1 MSFRKKKNTALRIL
15 CALLCVALMLPL
27 AACGETKESS
37 KAIFAMDTTM
47 TLVAYGKNRE
57 SGLAAAESVIL
68 SMDAMLDPDRTSST
82 VWAINHAN
90 GENVVVPGQVA
101 DMLSAAK
108 QVYKQSN
115 GALDL
120 TVYPL
125 LKLWGFIDQKYYVP
139 YDYEILDQLS
149 RVCFDKVVL
158 TSFPSSGTYTVSM
171 PSYGEM
177 SFGAVAKGC
186 AADKAIAAMRA
197 AGVTS
202 GIVSLGGNVQ
212 TLGLKPDGSQWRVG
226 ITDPYNTSSFVG
238 VLSVGETAVVTS
250 GSYQRNFTDVTTGN
264 TYHHIL
270 KPTTGYPVSNNL
282 ISATIICRDGTMADC
297 LSTAMFV
304 LGEVESLK
312 YWRSY
317 GKTDGGGF
325 DMVLITKDNRII
337 CTKGLIEDFTL
348 VNEGYTLSYSE

>member
-1 MSFRKKKNTALRIL
+1 MNRHFMTRRIL
-15 CALLCVALMLPL
+15 CALLCLAMMLPL
-27 AACGETKESS
+27 AGCGETKESRS
-37 KAIFAMDTTM
+37 VLFAMDTTM

-57 SGLAAAESVIL
+57 AGLAAAESVIR
-68 SMDAMLDPDRTSST
+68 SMDTMLDPENPGSS
-82 VWAINHAN
+82 VYAINHAN

-101 DMLSAAK
+101 DMMTAAR
-108 QVYKQSN
+108 QVYDQSG

-139 YDYEILDQLS
+139 YDYEILDELS
-149 RVCFDKVVL
+149 KVCFDQVIL

-171 PSYGEM
+171 PSYGEL

-186 AADKAIAAMRA
+186 AADKAIESMRA

-212 TLGLKPDGSQWRVG
+212 TLGLKPDGTQWRVG
-226 ITDPYNTSSFVG
+226 IEDPNKPGSSYVG
-238 VLSVGETAVVTS
+238 VLNVGETAVVTS
-250 GSYQRNFTDVTTGN
+250 GSYQRKFTDITTGN

-270 KPTTGYPVSNNL
+270 KPQSGYPVSNNL
-282 ISATIICRDGTMADC
+282 ISATIICKDGTMADC

-304 LGEVESLK
+304 LGEVQSLN

-348 VNEGYTLSYSE
+348 VNEDYTVSYSE

>member
-1 MSFRKKKNTALRIL
+1 MKKPNTLTRIL
-15 CALLCVALMLPL
+15 CALLCALLMLPL
-27 AACGETKESS
+27 AACGETKESRS
-37 KAIFAMDTTM
+37 VVFAMDTTM

-57 SGLAAAESVIL
+57 SGLAAAESVL
-68 SMDAMLDPDRTSST
+68 YSMDAMLDPEREGST

-108 QVYKQSN
+108 QVYKQSS

-125 LKLWGFIDQKYYVP
+125 LKLWGFIDSKYYVP

-149 RVCFDKVVL
+149 RVCFDKVIL

-212 TLGLKPDGSQWRVG
+212 TLGLKPDRTQWRVG
-226 ITDPYNTSSFVG
+226 IEDPNNPGSSYVG
-238 VLSVGETAVVTS
+238 VLNVGETAVVTS

-270 KPTTGYPVSNNL
+270 KPQSGYPVSNNL
-282 ISATIICRDGTMADC
+282 VSVTIICKDGTMADC

-304 LGEVESLK
+304 LGEVQSLN
-312 YWRSY
+312 YWRQY

-337 CTKGLIEDFTL
+337 CTKGLLEDFTL
-348 VNEGYTLSYSE
+348 VNKGYTVSYSE

>member
-1 MSFRKKKNTALRIL
+1 MKKRNALTRIL
-15 CALLCVALMLPL
+15 CALLCAVMMLPL

-37 KAIFAMDTTM
+37 RILFAMDTTM

-57 SGLAAAESVIL
+57 DGLNAAESVIR
-68 SMDAMLDPDRTSST
+68 SMDTMLDPENPSST

-101 DMLSAAK
+101 DMLTAAK
-108 QVYKQSN
+108 QVYSQSA

-125 LKLWGFIDQKYYVP
+125 L
-139 YDYEILDQLS
+139 
-149 RVCFDKVVL
+149 L

-186 AADKAIAAMRA
+186 ASDKAIEAMSA

-202 GIVSLGGNVQ
+202 GIISLGGNVQ

-226 ITDPYNTSSFVG
+226 IDDPNNSGKGYVG
-238 VLSVGETAVVTS
+238 VLNVGETAVVTS
-250 GSYQRNFTDVTTGN
+250 GSYQRYFTDVTTGN

-270 KPTTGYPVSNNL
+270 KPQSGYPVSNNL
-282 ISATIICRDGTMADC
+282 LSATIICADGTMADC

-304 LGEVESLK
+304 LGEVQSLN
-312 YWRSY
+312 YWRQY

-337 CTKGLIEDFTL
+337 CTKGLIEDFVL
-348 VNEGYTLSYSE
+348 VNEDYTLSYSE

>member
-1 MSFRKKKNTALRIL
+1 MTVKQLSIFLENRSGTMTKVLDILKETGVRIIASSIADTAEYGLFRVICTNPQKAYEEL
-15 CALLCVALMLPL
+15 AEAGVAVAL
-27 AACGETKESS
+27 SDVF
-37 KAIFAMDTTM
+37 AIQLD
-47 TLVAYGKNRE
+47 NR
-57 SGLAAAESVIL
+57 
-68 SMDAMLDPDRTSST
+68 
-82 VWAINHAN
+82 
-90 GENVVVPGQVA
+90 PGQVA
-101 DMLSAAK
+101 DMLTATK
-108 QVYKQSN
+108 QVYKQSA

-125 LKLWGFIDQKYYVP
+125 LKLWGFIDGKYYVP
-139 YDYEILDQLS
+139 YDSEILDQLS
-149 RVCFDKVVL
+149 RVCFDKVIL

-171 PSYGEM
+171 PAYGEM

-202 GIVSLGGNVQ
+202 GIISLGGNVQ
-212 TLGLKPDGSQWRVG
+212 TLGLKPDGTQWRVG
-226 ITDPYNTSSFVG
+226 IEDPNNPGNSYVG
-238 VLSVGETAVVTS
+238 VLNVGETAVVTS

-270 KPTTGYPVSNNL
+270 KPQSGYPVSNNL
-282 ISATIICRDGTMADC
+282 VSVTIICKDGTMADC

-304 LGEVESLK
+304 LGEVQSLN

-348 VNEGYTLSYSE
+348 VNEGYTLIYSE

>member
-1 MSFRKKKNTALRIL
+1 
-15 CALLCVALMLPL
+15 
-27 AACGETKESS
+27 
-37 KAIFAMDTTM
+37 M
-47 TLVAYGKNRE
+47 TLVAYGKNRDA
-57 SGLAAAESVIL
+57 GLAAAESVIR
-68 SMDAMLDPDRTSST
+68 SMDTMLDPENPAST

-101 DMLSAAK
+101 DMLTAAK
-108 QVYKQSN
+108 QVYSQSG

-139 YDYEILDQLS
+139 YDYEILDELT
-149 RVCFDKVVL
+149 RVCFDRVLL

-171 PSYGEM
+171 PEYGEM

-186 AADKAIAAMRA
+186 AADKAIEAMKA

-202 GIVSLGGNVQ
+202 GVISLGGNVQ
-212 TLGLKPDGSQWRVG
+212 TLGLKPDGTQWRVG
-226 ITDPYNTSSFVG
+226 IDDPNNSGNGYVG
-238 VLSVGETAVVTS
+238 VLNVGETAVVTS
-250 GSYQRNFTDVTTGN
+250 GSYQRYFTDVTTGN
-264 TYHHIL
+264 TYHHIR
-270 KPTTGYPVSNNL
+270 KPQSGYPVSNNL
-282 ISATIICRDGTMADC
+282 LSATIICADGTMADC

-304 LGEVESLK
+304 LGEVQSLN
-312 YWRSY
+312 YWRTY

-348 VNEGYTLSYSE
+348 VNDNYTVSYSE

>member
-1 MSFRKKKNTALRIL
+1 MKKTNTVTRIVCVLL
-15 CALLCVALMLPL
+15 CALLMLPL
-27 AACGETKESS
+27 AGCGETKESTS
-37 KAIFAMDTTM
+37 ALFAMDTTM
-47 TLVAYGKNRE
+47 TLIAYGKNRD
-57 SGLAAAESVIL
+57 SGIAAAESVIL
-68 SMDAMLDPDRTSST
+68 SMDAMLDPEREGST
-82 VWAINHAN
+82 VWTINHAN

-108 QVYKQSN
+108 QVYQQSG

-125 LKLWGFIDQKYYVP
+125 LKLWGFIDNKFYVP
-139 YDYEILDQLS
+139 YDSEILDQLS

-226 ITDPYNTSSFVG
+226 IDDPNNPGSSYIG
-238 VLSVGETAVVTS
+238 VLSVGEAAVVTS
-250 GSYQRNFTDVTTGN
+250 GSYQRFFQDLTTGS

-270 KPTTGYPVSNNL
+270 KPQSGYPVSNNL
-282 ISATIICRDGTMADC
+282 VSVTIICKDGTMADC

-304 LGEVESLK
+304 LGEVQSLN

-325 DMVLITKDNRII
+325 DMILITKDKRVI

>member
-1 MSFRKKKNTALRIL
+1 MKKTNTVTRIV
-15 CALLCVALMLPL
+15 CALLCVLLTLPL
-27 AACGETKESS
+27 AGCGETKESKS
-37 KAIFAMDTTM
+37 VLFAMDTTM

-57 SGLAAAESVIL
+57 SGLAAAESVIY
-68 SMDAMLDPDRTSST
+68 SMDAMLDPERESST

-101 DMLSAAK
+101 DMLAAAK
-108 QVYKQSN
+108 QVYQQSG

-125 LKLWGFIDQKYYVP
+125 LKLWGFIDKKYYVP
-139 YDYEILDQLS
+139 YDSEILDQLS

-212 TLGLKPDGSQWRVG
+212 TLGLKPDGTQWRVG
-226 ITDPYNTSSFVG
+226 IEDPNNPGSNYIG
-238 VLSVGETAVVTS
+238 VLNVGEAAIVTS
-250 GSYQRNFTDVTTGN
+250 GSYQRFFTQVATGN

-270 KPTTGYPVSNNL
+270 KPSSGYPVSNNL
-282 ISATIICRDGTMADC
+282 VSVTIICRDGTMADC

-304 LGEVESLK
+304 LGEVQSLN

-325 DMVLITKDNRII
+325 DMILITKDNRVI

>member
-1 MSFRKKKNTALRIL
+1 MKKTKTAVRIV
-15 CALLCVALMLPL
+15 CALLCALLMLPL
-27 AACGETKESS
+27 AGCGETKESKS
-37 KAIFAMDTTM
+37 ILFAMDTTM

-57 SGLAAAESVIL
+57 SGLAAAESVIQ
-68 SMDAMLDPDRTSST
+68 SMDAMLDPEKESST

-90 GENVVVPGQVA
+90 GESIVVPGQIA

-108 QVYKQSN
+108 QVYQQSG

-125 LKLWGFIDQKYYVP
+125 LKLWGFIDSKYYVP
-139 YDYEILDQLS
+139 TDGEILDELS
-149 RVCFDKVVL
+149 RICFDKVQL

-171 PSYGEM
+171 PAYGEM

-186 AADKAIAAMRA
+186 ASDKAIEAMRA

-202 GIVSLGGNVQ
+202 GIISLGGNVQ
-212 TLGLKPDGSQWRVG
+212 TLGLKPDGTQWTIG
-226 ITDPYNTSSFVG
+226 IADPNNPESNYLG

-250 GSYQRNFTDVTTGN
+250 GSYQRKFTDVATGN

-270 KPTTGYPVSNNL
+270 KPTSGYPVSNNL
-282 ISATIICRDGTMADC
+282 VSATIICKDGTMADC

-304 LGEVESLK
+304 LGEVQSLN

-348 VNEGYTLSYSE
+348 VNDSYTVSYSE

>member
-1 MSFRKKKNTALRIL
+1 MHFNKKKKTVLRLL
-15 CALLCVALMLPL
+15 CALLCAALMLPL
-27 AACGETKESS
+27 AGCGETKESRS
-37 KAIFAMDTTM
+37 VLFAMDTTM

-57 SGLAAAESVIL
+57 SGLSAAESVIM
-68 SMDAMLDPDRTSST
+68 SMDAMLDPERSSST
-82 VWAINHAN
+82 VWAINHAL

-108 QVYKQSN
+108 QVYKQSG

-171 PSYGEM
+171 PDYGEM

-212 TLGLKPDGSQWRVG
+212 TLGLKPDGTQWRVG
-226 ITDPYNTSSFVG
+226 VEDPNNPGSYVG
-238 VLSVGETAVVTS
+238 VLNVGECAIVTS
-250 GSYQRNFTDVTTGN
+250 GSYQRNFTDVTTGS

-270 KPTTGYPVSNNL
+270 NPASGYPVANNL
-282 ISATIICRDGTMADC
+282 VSVTIICSDGTMADC

-304 LGEVESLK
+304 LGEVKSLN

>member
-1 MSFRKKKNTALRIL
+1 MKKTNTATRIV
-15 CALLCVALMLPL
+15 CALLCALLMLPL
-27 AACGETKESS
+27 AACGETKESRS
-37 KAIFAMDTTM
+37 VIFAMDTTM

-57 SGLAAAESVIL
+57 AGLTAAESVIL
-68 SMDAMLDPDRTSST
+68 SMDAMLDPEKQSST
-82 VWAINHAN
+82 VWAINHAE

-108 QVYKQSN
+108 QVYQQSG

-120 TVYPL
+120 SVYPL
-125 LKLWGFIDQKYYVP
+125 LKLWGFIDGKYYVP
-139 YDYEILDQLS
+139 SDSEILDELS
-149 RVCFDKVVL
+149 RICFDQVLL

-171 PSYGEM
+171 PSYGEL

-202 GIVSLGGNVQ
+202 GIISLGGNVQ
-212 TLGLKPDGSQWRVG
+212 TLGLKPDGSQWTVG
-226 ITDPYNTSSFVG
+226 IADPNNPDTNYLG
-238 VLSVGETAVVTS
+238 VLNVGETAVVTS
-250 GSYQRNFTDVTTGN
+250 GSYQRKFTDVASGN

-270 KPTTGYPVSNNL
+270 KPTSGYPVSNNL
-282 ISATIICRDGTMADC
+282 VSATIICKDGTMADC

-304 LGEVESLK
+304 LGEVQSLN

-337 CTKGLIEDFTL
+337 CTKGLIEAFTL
-348 VNEGYTLSYSE
+348 VNDDYTVDYSE

>member
-1 MSFRKKKNTALRIL
+1 MKKTNTVTRIV
-15 CALLCVALMLPL
+15 CALLCVLMMLPL
-27 AACGETKESS
+27 SACGETRESKS
-37 KAIFAMDTTM
+37 VLFAMDTTM

-57 SGLAAAESVIL
+57 SGLAAAESVIY
-68 SMDAMLDPDRTSST
+68 SMDAMLDPEKESST

-108 QVYKQSN
+108 LVYQQSG

-125 LKLWGFIDQKYYVP
+125 LKLWGFIDKKYYVP
-139 YDYEILDQLS
+139 YDSEILDQLS

-171 PSYGEM
+171 PSYGEL

-226 ITDPYNTSSFVG
+226 IEDPNNPGSSYIG
-238 VLSVGETAVVTS
+238 VLNVGEAAIVTS
-250 GSYQRNFTDVTTGN
+250 GSYQRCFTQVATGS

-270 KPTTGYPVSNNL
+270 KPQSGYPVSNNL
-282 ISATIICRDGTMADC
+282 VSVTIICPDGTMADC

-304 LGEVESLK
+304 LGEVQSLN

-325 DMVLITKDNRII
+325 DMILITKDNRVI

-348 VNEGYTLSYSE
+348 VNEGYSLSYSE

>member
-1 MSFRKKKNTALRIL
+1 MKKTNAVTRIV
-15 CALLCVALMLPL
+15 CALLCVLLTLPL
-27 AACGETKESS
+27 AGCGETRES
-37 KAIFAMDTTM
+37 KASIFAMDTTM
-47 TLVAYGKNRE
+47 TLVAYGKNRD
-57 SGLAAAESVIL
+57 SGIAAAESVIL
-68 SMDAMLDPDRTSST
+68 SMDAMLDPELESST

-90 GENVVVPGQVA
+90 GQNVVVPGQVA
-101 DMLSAAK
+101 DMLTAAK
-108 QVYKQSN
+108 QVYQQSG

-125 LKLWGFIDQKYYVP
+125 LKLWGFIDSKYYVP
-139 YDYEILDQLS
+139 YDYEILNELS
-149 RVCFDKVVL
+149 KVCFDKVVL

-197 AGVTS
+197 AGVKS

-212 TLGLKPDGSQWRVG
+212 TLGLKPDGSRWSVA
-226 ITDPYNTSSFVG
+226 INDPNNPNTSYVG
-238 VLSVGETAVVTS
+238 VLNVGETAIVTS
-250 GSYQRNFTDVTTGN
+250 GSYQRYFEDIATGN

-270 KPTTGYPVSNNL
+270 KPSSGYPVSNNL
-282 ISATIICRDGTMADC
+282 VSVTIICRDGTMADC

-312 YWRSY
+312 YWRKY
-317 GKTDGGGF
+317 GQTDGGGF
-325 DMVLITKDNRII
+325 DMVLITKDSRII

>member
-1 MSFRKKKNTALRIL
+1 MKKTNTVTRVM
-15 CALLCVALMLPL
+15 CALLCVVLMLPL
-27 AACGETKESS
+27 AACGETKES
-37 KAIFAMDTTM
+37 KETIFAMDTTM
-47 TLVAYGKNRE
+47 TLVAYGKNRD
-57 SGLAAAESVIL
+57 SGIAAAESVIL
-68 SMDAMLDPDRTSST
+68 SMDAMLDPELESST

-108 QVYKQSN
+108 KVYLQSG

-125 LKLWGFIDQKYYVP
+125 LKLWGFIDKKYYVP
-139 YDYEILDQLS
+139 YDYEILDQLTK
-149 RVCFDKVVL
+149 VCFDKVVL

-171 PSYGEM
+171 PSYGEL

-212 TLGLKPDGSQWRVG
+212 TLGLKPDGTQWRVG
-226 ITDPYNTSSFVG
+226 VEDPNNPGSYLG
-238 VLSVGETAVVTS
+238 VLNVGETAIVTS
-250 GSYQRNFTDVTTGN
+250 GSYQRNFTDVTTGS

-270 KPTTGYPVSNNL
+270 KPTSGYPVSNNL
-282 ISATIICRDGTMADC
+282 VAATIICTDGTMADC

-304 LGEVESLK
+304 LGETESLK
-312 YWRSY
+312 YWRKY
-317 GKTDGGGF
+317 GGTDGGGF
-325 DMVLITKDNRII
+325 DMVLITKDNRVI

>member
-1 MSFRKKKNTALRIL
+1 MNRHFMTKRVL
-15 CALLCVALMLPL
+15 CALLCLALMLPL
-27 AACGETKESS
+27 AACGETKESRS
-37 KAIFAMDTTM
+37 VLFAMDTTM

-57 SGLAAAESVIL
+57 AGLAAAESVIR
-68 SMDAMLDPDRTSST
+68 SMDTMLDPENPGSS
-82 VWAINHAN
+82 VYAINHAN

-101 DMLSAAK
+101 DMMTAAK
-108 QVYKQSN
+108 QVYDQSG

-125 LKLWGFIDQKYYVP
+125 LKLWGFIDEKYYVP
-139 YDYEILDQLS
+139 FDNEILDELS
-149 RVCFDKVVL
+149 KVCFDQVLL

-171 PSYGEM
+171 PSYGEL

-186 AADKAIAAMRA
+186 AADKAIESMRA

-202 GIVSLGGNVQ
+202 GIISLGGNVQ
-212 TLGLKPDGSQWRVG
+212 TLGLRPDGTQWRVG
-226 ITDPYNTSSFVG
+226 IEDPNRPGSGYVG
-238 VLSVGETAVVTS
+238 VLNVGETAVVTS
-250 GSYQRNFTDVTTGN
+250 GSYQRKFTDITTGN

-270 KPTTGYPVSNNL
+270 KPQSGYPVSNNL
-282 ISATIICRDGTMADC
+282 VSATIICKDGTMADC

-304 LGEVESLK
+304 LGEVQSLN
-312 YWRSY
+312 YWRTY

-337 CTKGLIEDFTL
+337 CTKGLIEDFTP
-348 VNEGYTLSYSE
+348 VNEDYTISYSE

>member
-1 MSFRKKKNTALRIL
+1 MKKTERFTRIL
-15 CALLCVALMLPL
+15 CALLCLLVILPL
-27 AACGETKESS
+27 AACGETKESRS
-37 KAIFAMDTTM
+37 VLFAMDTTM
-47 TLVAYGKNRE
+47 TLVAYGKNRDA
-57 SGLAAAESVIL
+57 GLAAAESVIR
-68 SMDAMLDPDRTSST
+68 SMDTMLDPENPGSS
-82 VWAINHAN
+82 VYAINHAN

-108 QVYKQSN
+108 QVYSQSS
-115 GALDL
+115 GALDI

-139 YDYEILDQLS
+139 SDAEILDELS
-149 RVCFDKVVL
+149 RVCFDQVIL

-171 PSYGEM
+171 PAYGEL
-177 SFGAVAKGC
+177 SFGAIAKGC
-186 AADKAIAAMRA
+186 AADKAIESMRA

-202 GIVSLGGNVQ
+202 GIISLGGNVQ
-212 TLGLKPDGSQWRVG
+212 TLGLKPDGTQWRVG
-226 ITDPYNTSSFVG
+226 IEDPNNPGNSYVG
-238 VLSVGETAVVTS
+238 VLNVGETAVVTS
-250 GSYQRNFTDVTTGN
+250 GSYQRNFTEITTGN

-270 KPTTGYPVSNNL
+270 KPQSGYPVSNNL
-282 ISATIICRDGTMADC
+282 VSATIICQDGTMADA

-304 LGEVESLK
+304 LGEVQSLN

-348 VNEGYTLSYSE
+348 VNEDYTLSYSE

>member
-1 MSFRKKKNTALRIL
+1 MKKRNAITRIL
-15 CALLCVALMLPL
+15 CALLCAVMMLPL

-37 KAIFAMDTTM
+37 RILFAMDTTM

-57 SGLAAAESVIL
+57 DGLNAAESVIR
-68 SMDAMLDPDRTSST
+68 SMDTMLDPENPSST

-101 DMLSAAK
+101 DMLTAAK
-108 QVYKQSN
+108 QVYSQSA

-125 LKLWGFIDQKYYVP
+125 LKLWGFIDSKYYVP
-139 YDYEILDQLS
+139 YDYEILDELS
-149 RVCFDKVVL
+149 RVCFDQV
-158 TSFPSSGTYTVSM
+158 
-171 PSYGEM
+171 M

-186 AADKAIAAMRA
+186 ASDKAIEAMSA

-202 GIVSLGGNVQ
+202 GIISLGGNVQ

-226 ITDPYNTSSFVG
+226 IDDPNNSGKGYVG
-238 VLSVGETAVVTS
+238 VLNVGETAVVTS
-250 GSYQRNFTDVTTGN
+250 GSYQRYFTDVTTGN

-270 KPTTGYPVSNNL
+270 KPQSGYPVSNNL
-282 ISATIICRDGTMADC
+282 LSATIICADGTMADC

-304 LGEVESLK
+304 LGEVQSLN
-312 YWRSY
+312 YWRQY

-337 CTKGLIEDFTL
+337 CTKGLIEDFVL
-348 VNEGYTLSYSE
+348 VNEDYTLSYSE

>member
-1 MSFRKKKNTALRIL
+1 MSFKKKGALRIL
-15 CALLCVALMLPL
+15 CALLCAALMLPL
-27 AACGETKESS
+27 AGCGETKESRS
-37 KAIFAMDTTM
+37 VLFAMDTTM

-57 SGLAAAESVIL
+57 AGLAAAESVIL
-68 SMDAMLDPDRTSST
+68 SMDAMLDPEKPSST
-82 VWAINHAN
+82 VWAINHAS

-108 QVYKQSN
+108 QVYKQSG

-125 LKLWGFIDQKYYVP
+125 LKLWGFIDKKYYVP
-139 YDYEILDQLS
+139 NDGEILNELS
-149 RVCFDKVVL
+149 RICFDQVVL

-186 AADKAIAAMRA
+186 TADKAIAAMRA

-202 GIVSLGGNVQ
+202 GIISLGGNVQ

-226 ITDPYNTSSFVG
+226 IEDPNSPGTSYVG
-238 VLSVGETAVVTS
+238 VLNVGETAVVTS

-270 KPTTGYPVSNNL
+270 KPASGYPVSNNL
-282 ISATIICRDGTMADC
+282 VSATIICKDGTMADC

-304 LGEVESLK
+304 LGEVQSLN

-348 VNEGYTLSYSE
+348 VNEGYTVSYSE

>member
-1 MSFRKKKNTALRIL
+1 MKKSNTLTRIL
-15 CALLCVALMLPL
+15 CALLCALLMLPL
-27 AACGETKESS
+27 AACGETKESRS
-37 KAIFAMDTTM
+37 VVFAMDTTM

-57 SGLAAAESVIL
+57 SGLAAAESVL
-68 SMDAMLDPDRTSST
+68 YSMDAMLDPEREGST

-108 QVYKQSN
+108 QVYKQSS

-125 LKLWGFIDQKYYVP
+125 LKLWGFIDSKYYVP

-149 RVCFDKVVL
+149 RVCFDKVIL

-186 AADKAIAAMRA
+186 AADKAVAAMSA

-202 GIVSLGGNVQ
+202 GIISLGGNVQ

-226 ITDPYNTSSFVG
+226 IEDPNNPGSSYVG
-238 VLSVGETAVVTS
+238 VLNVGETAVVTS

-270 KPTTGYPVSNNL
+270 KPQSGYPVSNNL
-282 ISATIICRDGTMADC
+282 VSVTIICKDGTMADC
-297 LSTAMFV
+297 LSTAMFA
-304 LGEVESLK
+304 LGQTRAVS
-312 YWRSY
+312 YWRQY
-317 GKTDGGGF
+317 GDFEMIMINDSGEIVCTSGLLEEF
-325 DMVLITKDNRII
+325 DLRNS
-337 CTKGLIEDFTL
+337 
-348 VNEGYTLSYSE
+348 NYTLRYVE

>member
-1 MSFRKKKNTALRIL
+1 MKKTNAVTRIV
-15 CALLCVALMLPL
+15 CALLCVLLTLPL
-27 AACGETKESS
+27 AGCGETRES
-37 KAIFAMDTTM
+37 KASIFAMDTTM
-47 TLVAYGKNRE
+47 TLVAYGKNRD
-57 SGLAAAESVIL
+57 SGIAAAESVIL
-68 SMDAMLDPDRTSST
+68 SMDAMLDPELESNT

-90 GENVVVPGQVA
+90 GQNVVVPGQVA
-101 DMLSAAK
+101 DMLTAAK
-108 QVYKQSN
+108 QVYQQSG

-125 LKLWGFIDQKYYVP
+125 LKLWGFIDSKYYVP
-139 YDYEILDQLS
+139 YDYEILNELS
-149 RVCFDKVVL
+149 KVCFDKVVL

-197 AGVTS
+197 AGVKS

-212 TLGLKPDGSQWRVG
+212 TLGLKPDGSRWSVA
-226 ITDPYNTSSFVG
+226 INDPNNPNTSYVG
-238 VLSVGETAVVTS
+238 VLNVGETAIVTS
-250 GSYQRNFTDVTTGN
+250 GSYQRYFEDIATGN

-270 KPTTGYPVSNNL
+270 KPSSGYPVSNNL
-282 ISATIICRDGTMADC
+282 VSVTIICRDGTMADC

-312 YWRSY
+312 YWRKY
-317 GKTDGGGF
+317 GQTDGGGF
-325 DMVLITKDNRII
+325 DMVLITKDSRII

>member
-1 MSFRKKKNTALRIL
+1 MKRHLMLRL
-15 CALLCVALMLPL
+15 CALLLCLLSALSL
-27 AACGETKESS
+27 AACGESTE
-37 KAIFAMDTTM
+37 FHREVYAMDTVM
-47 TLVAYGKNRE
+47 TLTAFGPKAE
-57 SGLAAAESVIL
+57 AGLTAGESVIL
-68 SMDAMLDPDRTSST
+68 SMDAMLDPENPAST

-101 DMLSAAK
+101 DMLTAAK
-108 QVYKQSN
+108 QVYSQSA

-139 YDYEILDQLS
+139 YDYEILDELS
-149 RVCFDKVVL
+149 KVCFDRVLL

-171 PSYGEM
+171 PAYGEM

-186 AADKAIAAMRA
+186 ASDKAIEAMKA

-202 GIVSLGGNVQ
+202 GVISLGGNVQ
-212 TLGLKPDGSQWRVG
+212 TLGLKPDGTQWRVG
-226 ITDPYNTSSFVG
+226 IDDPNNSGNGYVG
-238 VLSVGETAVVTS
+238 VLNVGETAIVTS

-270 KPTTGYPVSNNL
+270 KPQSGYPVSNNL
-282 ISATIICRDGTMADC
+282 LSATIICEDGTMADC

-304 LGEVESLK
+304 LGEVQSLN

-348 VNEGYTLSYSE
+348 VNDNYTVSYSE

>member
-1 MSFRKKKNTALRIL
+1 MNRHFMTRRIL
-15 CALLCVALMLPL
+15 CALLCLAMMLPL
-27 AACGETKESS
+27 AGCGETKESRS
-37 KAIFAMDTTM
+37 VLFAMDTTM

-57 SGLAAAESVIL
+57 AGLAAAESVIR
-68 SMDAMLDPDRTSST
+68 SMDTMLDPENPGSS
-82 VWAINHAN
+82 VYAINHAN

-101 DMLSAAK
+101 DMMTAAR
-108 QVYKQSN
+108 QVYDQSG

-139 YDYEILDQLS
+139 YDYEILDELS
-149 RVCFDKVVL
+149 KVCFDQVIL

-171 PSYGEM
+171 PSYGEL

-186 AADKAIAAMRA
+186 AADKAIESMRA

-202 GIVSLGGNVQ
+202 GIISLGGNVQ
-212 TLGLKPDGSQWRVG
+212 TLGLKPDGTQWRVG
-226 ITDPYNTSSFVG
+226 IEDPNKPGSSYVG
-238 VLSVGETAVVTS
+238 VLNVGETAVVTS
-250 GSYQRNFTDVTTGN
+250 GSYQRKFTDITTGN

-270 KPTTGYPVSNNL
+270 KPQSGYPVSNNL
-282 ISATIICRDGTMADC
+282 ISATIICKDGTMADC

-304 LGEVESLK
+304 LGEVQSLN

-348 VNEGYTLSYSE
+348 VNEDYTVSYSE

>member
-1 MSFRKKKNTALRIL
+1 MKKRNAITRIL
-15 CALLCVALMLPL
+15 CALLCAVMMLPL

-37 KAIFAMDTTM
+37 RILFAMDTTM

-57 SGLAAAESVIL
+57 DGLNAAESVIR
-68 SMDAMLDPDRTSST
+68 SMDTMLDPENPSST

-101 DMLSAAK
+101 DMLTAAK
-108 QVYKQSN
+108 QVYSQSA

-125 LKLWGFIDQKYYVP
+125 LKLWGFIDSKYYVP
-139 YDYEILDQLS
+139 YDYEILDELS
-149 RVCFDKVVL
+149 RVCFDQVLL

-186 AADKAIAAMRA
+186 ASDKAIEAMSA

-202 GIVSLGGNVQ
+202 GIISLGGNVQ

-226 ITDPYNTSSFVG
+226 IDDPNNSGKGYVG
-238 VLSVGETAVVTS
+238 VLNVGETAVVTS
-250 GSYQRNFTDVTTGN
+250 GSYQRYFTDVTTGN

-270 KPTTGYPVSNNL
+270 KPQSGYPVSNNL
-282 ISATIICRDGTMADC
+282 LSATIICADGTMADC

-304 LGEVESLK
+304 LGEVQSLN
-312 YWRSY
+312 YWRQY

-337 CTKGLIEDFTL
+337 CTKGLIEDFVL
-348 VNEGYTLSYSE
+348 VNEDYTLSYSE

>member
-1 MSFRKKKNTALRIL
+1 MKKTNTATRIV
-15 CALLCVALMLPL
+15 CALLCVLLMLPL
-27 AACGETKESS
+27 AGCGETKESRS
-37 KAIFAMDTTM
+37 ALFAMDTTM
-47 TLVAYGKNRE
+47 TLIAYGKNRDK
-57 SGLAAAESVIL
+57 GIAAAESVIL
-68 SMDAMLDPDRTSST
+68 SMDAMLDPEREGST
-82 VWAINHAN
+82 VWTINHAN

-108 QVYKQSN
+108 KVYQQSG

-125 LKLWGFIDQKYYVP
+125 LKLWGFIDSKYYVP
-139 YDYEILDQLS
+139 YDSEILDQLS

-202 GIVSLGGNVQ
+202 GLVSLGGNVQ

-226 ITDPYNTSSFVG
+226 IDDPNNPGSNYIG
-238 VLSVGETAVVTS
+238 VLSVGEAAIVTS
-250 GSYQRNFTDVTTGN
+250 GSYQRFFKDLTTGN

-270 KPTTGYPVSNNL
+270 KPQSGYPVSNNL
-282 ISATIICRDGTMADC
+282 VSVTIICKDGTMADC

-304 LGEVESLK
+304 LGEVQSLN

-325 DMVLITKDNRII
+325 DMILVTKDNRVI

>member
-1 MSFRKKKNTALRIL
+1 MKKTTTAARAL
-15 CALLCVALMLPL
+15 CALLCALLMLPL
-27 AACGETKESS
+27 AACGETKESRTTL
-37 KAIFAMDTTM
+37 FAMDTTM
-47 TLVAYGKNRE
+47 TLIAYGKNRE
-57 SGLAAAESVIL
+57 SGLSAAESVIL
-68 SMDAMLDPDRTSST
+68 SMDAMLDPEKESST
-82 VWAINHAN
+82 VWAINHAD

-101 DMLSAAK
+101 DMLTAAK
-108 QVYKQSN
+108 QVYQQSG

-125 LKLWGFIDQKYYVP
+125 LKLWGFIDGKYYAP
-139 YDYEILDQLS
+139 SDGEILNELS
-149 RVCFDKVVL
+149 RICFDKVLL

-171 PSYGEM
+171 PSYGEL

-186 AADKAIAAMRA
+186 AADKSIEAMRA

-202 GIVSLGGNVQ
+202 GIISLGGNVQ
-212 TLGLKPDGSQWRVG
+212 TLGLKPDGTQWRVG
-226 ITDPYNTSSFVG
+226 IEDPNNPGNSYVG

-250 GSYQRNFTDVTTGN
+250 GSYQRFFKDVTTGN
-264 TYHHIL
+264 VYHHIL
-270 KPTTGYPVSNNL
+270 KPSSGYPVSNNL
-282 ISATIICRDGTMADC
+282 VSATIICKDGTMADC
-297 LSTAMFV
+297 LSTAMYV
-304 LGEVESLK
+304 LGEVQSLN

-348 VNEGYTLSYSE
+348 VNDSYTVSYSE